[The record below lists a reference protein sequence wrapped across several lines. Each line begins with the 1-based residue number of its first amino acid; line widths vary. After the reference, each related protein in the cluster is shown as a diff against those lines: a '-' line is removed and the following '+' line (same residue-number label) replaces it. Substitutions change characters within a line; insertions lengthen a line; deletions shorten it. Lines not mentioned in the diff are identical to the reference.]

1 MEDEDETADVLIEL
15 PRSPPGAA
23 QNGAA
28 GAPDDDVFLFDNNIP
43 SIATRIPATAE
54 PADTLALRRRNRLLR
69 LVSVSRLTYGDGGL
83 QRSVSDQ
90 LHDRRPRAD
99 EWLNE
104 SVTGRYGKHLSPPT
118 ANHEAEDAGGLQ
130 RSVSVQL
137 HGRRPRADETGR
149 YGKHLLPP
157 TANHE
162 AEDAGGLQ
170 RSVSVQLHD
179 RRPGGDPGG
188 EEPLDEGLPGIG
200 NLPQHPTPSAE
211 VQEAGGQRAR
221 GRGAQRPTNDV
232 RSDAL
237 SRGRSVD
244 ACCSGGTDATT
255 TKQRR
260 GVTAA
265 IMSTVYDD
273 PDERDDVDDDDDDE
287 AALASHV
294 CNGLDDQQP
303 KNTCCTSH
311 L

>member
-137 HGRRPRADETGR
+137 H
-149 YGKHLLPP
+149 
-157 TANHE
+157 
-162 AEDAGGLQ
+162 
-170 RSVSVQLHD
+170 D

-188 EEPLDEGLPGIG
+188 EEPLDEGLPGSG
-200 NLPQHPTPSAE
+200 NLPQHLTPSAE

-221 GRGAQRPTNDV
+221 GRGAQRPTNDG

>member
-1 MEDEDETADVLIEL
+1 VEDEDETADVLIEL

-83 QRSVSDQ
+83 QRSVS
-90 LHDRRPRAD
+90 
-99 EWLNE
+99 
-104 SVTGRYGKHLSPPT
+104 
-118 ANHEAEDAGGLQ
+118 
-130 RSVSVQL
+130 
-137 HGRRPRADETGR
+137 
-149 YGKHLLPP
+149 
-157 TANHE
+157 
-162 AEDAGGLQ
+162 
-170 RSVSVQLHD
+170 VQLHD

-188 EEPLDEGLPGIG
+188 EEPLDEGLPGSG

-221 GRGAQRPTNDV
+221 GRGAQRPTNDG